1 MIWEQSFHSASPPWC
16 QYIILTEEEFSDYK
30 YVWEFPGIQR
40 LGLCALT
47 ARDPGSIP
55 GEGIKIP
62 QALQCSQKKKK
73 NVFSGV
79 RLAEAVT
86 LLGLLVVVWSKTRSN
101 SSVDQSSD
109 G

>member
-1 MIWEQSFHSASPPWC
+1 MVYSRIDDMGAELPFCLTSMVC

-30 YVWEFPGIQR
+30 YVWEFPGIQW

-73 NVFSGV
+73 KMCS
-79 RLAEAVT
+79 LE
-86 LLGLLVVVWSKTRSN
+86 
-101 SSVDQSSD
+101 SD
-109 G
+109 

>member
-1 MIWEQSFHSASPPWC
+1 MLS
-16 QYIILTEEEFSDYK
+16 L
-30 YVWEFPGIQR
+30 PGTQVR
-40 LGLCALT
+40 SLVRELRSHKPYSVA
-47 ARDPGSIP
+47 
-55 GEGIKIP
+55 K
-62 QALQCSQKKKK
+62 KKKK